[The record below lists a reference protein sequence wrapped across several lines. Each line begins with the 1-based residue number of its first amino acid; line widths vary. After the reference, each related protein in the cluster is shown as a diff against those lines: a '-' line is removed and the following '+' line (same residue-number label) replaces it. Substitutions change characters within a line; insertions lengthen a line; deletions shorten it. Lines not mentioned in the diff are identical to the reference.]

1 MSRRQAVEMAR
12 RDAVENERA
21 LARARMYE
29 AERLNAEQAR
39 LAQAEA
45 ERSKHVAEQA
55 RQAEAEAVRDGAKKV
70 FRLAQS
76 GEQARENYLRGEITT
91 VAMTEAEC
99 LQFGVPFGSTW
110 KKHQANAAAAA
121 PFFSQMAGA
130 GGQVPPD
137 SGRQPEAMRNMA
149 AAAAPLSFQMAGAGG
164 QAPPDSG
171 RQLEA
176 MRNMG
181 VTQFI
186 QEDDSSIARTKNASA
201 SSGMATSDV
210 VHVLVSR
217 LEQEAERAGSLT
229 SRLKHLIV
237 KKLCI
242 SRLHWCMRM
251 WTLGAAHSR
260 NLSGAPTLLA
270 LLVQKKYKY

>member
-1 MSRRQAVEMAR
+1 MSRRQAVE
-12 RDAVENERA
+12 NE
-21 LARARMYE
+21 LARARMHE
-29 AERLNAEQAR
+29 AEQLNAEQ
-39 LAQAEA
+39 Q
-45 ERSKHVAEQA
+45 
-55 RQAEAEAVRDGAKKV
+55 DM
-70 FRLAQS
+70 
-76 GEQARENYLRGEITT
+76 RGESTT

-110 KKHQANAAAAA
+110 KKHEANAAA
-121 PFFSQMAGA
+121 PLFSQMAGA

-137 SGRQPEAMRNMA
+137 SGRKP
-149 AAAAPLSFQMAGAGG
+149 
-164 QAPPDSG
+164 
-171 RQLEA
+171 EA

-186 QEDDSSIARTKNASA
+186 QEGDRSIGRTKNASE

-242 SRLHWCMRM
+242 SRLHWCMRI

-260 NLSGAPTLLA
+260 NLSGTPTLLA
-270 LLVQKKYKY
+270 LPVPKKYKY

>member
-12 RDAVENERA
+12 RDAVQSERA
-21 LARARMYE
+21 LDNVTQASLARARMHE

-45 ERSKHVAEQA
+45 ERSKRVAEQA
-55 RQAEAEAVRDGAKKV
+55 RQAEAEVVRDGAKKV
-70 FRLAQS
+70 FCLAQS
-76 GEQARENYLRGEITT
+76 GEQARENLRGESTT

-110 KKHQANAAAAA
+110 KSHEANANANAAA
-121 PFFSQMAGA
+121 PLFSQMAGA
-130 GGQVPPD
+130 GGQVPPE
-137 SGRQPEAMRNMA
+137 SGRQPEAMRNM
-149 AAAAPLSFQMAGAGG
+149 
-164 QAPPDSG
+164 
-171 RQLEA
+171 
-176 MRNMG
+176 G
-181 VTQFI
+181 VTHFI
-186 QEDDSSIARTKNASA
+186 QEDDRSIARTKNASE

-217 LEQEAERAGSLT
+217 LELEAERAGSLT

-242 SRLHWCMRM
+242 SRLHWCMRI

-260 NLSGAPTLLA
+260 NLSGTPTLLA
-270 LLVQKKYKY
+270 LPVPKKYKY

>member
-12 RDAVENERA
+12 RDAVQNERA
-21 LARARMYE
+21 LDNVTQASLARARMHE

-45 ERSKHVAEQA
+45 ERSKRVAEQA

-70 FRLAQS
+70 LRLAQS
-76 GEQARENYLRGEITT
+76 GEQARENLRGESAT

-110 KKHQANAAAAA
+110 KKHEANAAAAA
-121 PFFSQMAGA
+121 PLFSMAGT
-130 GGQVPPD
+130 GGQVPPE
-137 SGRQPEAMRNMA
+137 SGRQP
-149 AAAAPLSFQMAGAGG
+149 
-164 QAPPDSG
+164 
-171 RQLEA
+171 EA

-186 QEDDSSIARTKNASA
+186 QEDDRSIARTKNASE

-270 LLVQKKYKY
+270 LPVQKKYKY

>member
-1 MSRRQAVEMAR
+1 MH
-12 RDAVENERA
+12 
-21 LARARMYE
+21 E
-29 AERLNAEQAR
+29 AEQLNAEQ
-39 LAQAEA
+39 Q
-45 ERSKHVAEQA
+45 
-55 RQAEAEAVRDGAKKV
+55 DM
-70 FRLAQS
+70 
-76 GEQARENYLRGEITT
+76 RGESTT

-110 KKHQANAAAAA
+110 KKHETNAAAAA
-121 PFFSQMAGA
+121 PLFSQMAGA

-137 SGRQPEAMRNMA
+137 SGRQ
-149 AAAAPLSFQMAGAGG
+149 
-164 QAPPDSG
+164 
-171 RQLEA
+171 LEA
-176 MRNMG
+176 MRHMG

-186 QEDDSSIARTKNASA
+186 QEDDRSIARTKNASE
-201 SSGMATSDV
+201 SSGTATSDV

-217 LEQEAERAGSLT
+217 LEKEAQRAGSLT

-270 LLVQKKYKY
+270 LLVQKKNIY